1 MNAVFKPFLQLS
13 INAVDTVVYDPDGL
27 HDSDRSDRYE
37 TYSEARDAA
46 LSCVEVMLDE
56 EEYDDDQHRDEL
68 EQMRVLLEAA
78 DTYDELRSSPDYLSF
93 LNRLASARQAA

>member
-1 MNAVFKPFLQLS
+1 MNAVSKPYLQLS
-13 INAVDTVVYDPDGL
+13 INAVDTVVFDPDGL

-37 TYSEARDAA
+37 TFSEARDAA

-68 EQMRVLLEAA
+68 ERMRGILETA
-78 DTYDELRSSPDYLSF
+78 DSFDELQSRPDYLWF
-93 LNRLASARQAA
+93 LNRLVPAQQAA